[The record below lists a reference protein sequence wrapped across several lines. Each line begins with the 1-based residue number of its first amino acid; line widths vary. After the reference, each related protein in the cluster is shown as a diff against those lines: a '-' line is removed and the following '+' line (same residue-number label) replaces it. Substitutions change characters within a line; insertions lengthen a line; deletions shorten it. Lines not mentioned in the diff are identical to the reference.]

1 MSYMAVAGLVAGAGG
16 AFLKGR
22 SGDIVRKRLGSIAD
36 TPGLD
41 IEALSKEALKNQGAL
56 LPEAQALV
64 GKEATGRQ
72 ALMDQLAEQSL
83 PGWGAE
89 KTKVKAI
96 ADQLLAG
103 EVPRDVQEFVQRKTA
118 ANILGGVG
126 GAGGFSGGTIGA
138 NQWGRNLGILST
150 QAQQQGLS
158 WLNAL
163 RGMSPTANPQS
174 AFSFTGPDANQ
185 FLSIRGNERTQ
196 RMNILAGAAQIPGQT
211 AAWGNYL
218 SSTGGMLTGAGL
230 GGMGG
235 GQPSS
240 GGQSFGGVGGEAGA
254 GFNSGNFAGGRPQ
267 GANQGTG
274 EGSVSTWSW
283 LKNLWGGQ

>member
-1 MSYMAVAGLVAGAGG
+1 MSYMAVAGLVMGAGG
-16 AFLKGR
+16 TFLKGR

-41 IEALSKEALKNQGAL
+41 IEALSSEALKNQGRL

-64 GKEATGRQ
+64 GQEATGRQ

-126 GAGGFSGGTIGA
+126 GAGGFSGGSIGA
-138 NQWGRNLGILST
+138 SQWGRNLGILST

-163 RGMSPTANPQS
+163 RGMSPTATPQS
-174 AFSFTGPDANQ
+174 AFGFTGPDASQ
-185 FLSIRGNERTQ
+185 FLNIRGNERTQ
-196 RMNILAGAAQIPGQT
+196 RMNLLAGAAQIPGQT
-211 AAWGNYL
+211 AAWGNWL
-218 SSTGGMLTGAGL
+218 SSTGGTLLGAGL
-230 GGMGG
+230 TQNRQQ
-235 GQPSS
+235 QP
-240 GGQSFGGVGGEAGA
+240 GGQSFGGFGNEASA
-254 GFNSGNFAGGRPQ
+254 GFNSPNFAGGRPQ

-274 EGSVSTWSW
+274 EGTISTWNW
-283 LKNLWGGQ
+283 LKNIWGQ